1 MLLNIPIVDYDFEDD
16 NFHTEEVRQIKSR
29 PLNEMLYQKLD
40 KQTSELECLC
50 ERIKDLEI
58 QRTNTQKHH
67 HILPSKES
75 ASAPPSIS
83 YLSPINLPPI
93 GELIDYQSIMRR
105 VEELERNSI
114 LANHELGRLRRE
126 NVDLNDKI
134 PLLVQV
140 EVNLQLKKFK
150 KEINDGMISNNTLYP
165 SNPFESKPQR
175 VVVSPPPEP
184 EFQRLQKKIIKLKMA
199 SGRTKQNKIEK
210 SSLEIAPISSHPSFN
225 YFTYQKDD
233 ATKPEQPYSPCN
245 TFENFDDKTSI
256 YFAAQRNT
264 SFEQIQTIYDY
275 KFSLPSSHPS
285 SNYLSSQRDTDFDQ
299 LHTQIK
305 KIYDYKASLKNIRYL
320 KHYFSNDHLIRY
332 TKSEHFNSLS
342 EKIKRLINLLIYEI
356 LSDEFRLES
365 LKLSQKLEEYIK
377 RNLIPE
383 LPNGCKSYTE
393 FEYNKAFKF
402 LSKMQ
407 KKRVKKLVRL
417 ENNNN
422 MTTPKRFLQ
431 KQKKSY
437 KWSNNYAV
445 KHGGL
450 IVICADD
457 IEYY

>member
-150 KEINDGMISNNTLYP
+150 KEI
-165 SNPFESKPQR
+165 SK
-175 VVVSPPPEP
+175 
-184 EFQRLQKKIIKLKMA
+184 
-199 SGRTKQNKIEK
+199 N
-210 SSLEIAPISSHPSFN
+210 
-225 YFTYQKDD
+225 
-233 ATKPEQPYSPCN
+233 
-245 TFENFDDKTSI
+245 
-256 YFAAQRNT
+256 
-264 SFEQIQTIYDY
+264 
-275 KFSLPSSHPS
+275 LPSSHPS